1 MYNRVVI
8 ADTSCLISLSRINA
22 LNLLF
27 KLYKEIVVTP
37 EVASEFRDNLPDWV
51 IVEEANDKLRAKILC
66 RELDIGEASAITLAL
81 ESADSLLIIDE
92 RKGRKV
98 AKSLGIRI
106 MGTLG
111 VLVLAKEKGL
121 IQLIKP
127 YLTALTKIDFRLSDR
142 LIEGI
147 LKRTGE
153 NDD

>member
-66 RELDIGEASAITLAL
+66 RELDIGEASAIALAL

-98 AKSLGIRI
+98 AN
-106 MGTLG
+106 TLG
-111 VLVLAKEKGL
+111 
-121 IQLIKP
+121 
-127 YLTALTKIDFRLSDR
+127 S
-142 LIEGI
+142 
-147 LKRTGE
+147 
-153 NDD
+153 